1 MLVDLTVQVKSF
13 LKQLCSQEHM
23 HFMRDVTTRMEGKVD
38 DIQESVNDVREITK
52 VCSFGINVSM
62 LKFG

>member
-1 MLVDLTVQVKSF
+1 MQDVK
-13 LKQLCSQEHM
+13 
-23 HFMRDVTTRMEGKVD
+23 GKVD

-52 VCSFGINVSM
+52 VCSFGMNISM